1 LLFIEFSPPK
11 TAAATHKQHQL
22 LPGTRKLF
30 SDKLS
35 QALTRV
41 RTQLQTH
48 FLAKKHRQAGRQSV
62 SQSVSQVCDTDK
74 RPDMMRSATKYSAKS
89 TAATQNEVNH
99 ENCTGGSNFS
109 F

>member
-1 LLFIEFSPPK
+1 LLFIEFSPRK
-11 TAAATHKQHQL
+11 LQQQTHKQNQL
-22 LPGTRKLF
+22 LPRQPGNQKLF
-30 SDKLS
+30 GDKLS

-41 RTQLQTH
+41 LEPVRNSLFGQ
-48 FLAKKHRQAGRQSV
+48 KGKSV
-62 SQSVSQVCDTDK
+62 SQSEGQKDR